1 MSMRKMNKNIDANEF
16 NTLVNEFETWKI
28 KYEIK
33 NYSTSVTLET
43 NSKIYRC

>member
-1 MSMRKMNKNIDANEF
+1 MRKTNKNIDANEF
-16 NTLVNEFETWKI
+16 NMLVNEFEIWGI